1 MTNEVLKNIIT
12 RRSVKKYRPEQ
23 IKAEELDAVLEAGL
37 YAPSGMGAQSPV
49 MVAVQDRE
57 TMDQIVRM
65 NAAVMGT
72 DANPYYDAP
81 TVILVF
87 GPSDRRTFVEDASCV
102 LENMML
108 AAHSIGLG
116 SSWIHREKEMFG
128 TEEGKALMKKWG
140 VPEGHTGVG
149 ALSLGYPDGE
159 PKEAAPRREGRIIYV
174 K

>member
-1 MTNEVLKNIIT
+1 MINEVLKNIIT

-116 SSWIHREKEMFG
+116 SRWKGIRESERCLWDILTVNRRKQHREE
-128 TEEGKALMKKWG
+128 KAGSYM
-140 VPEGHTGVG
+140 
-149 ALSLGYPDGE
+149 
-159 PKEAAPRREGRIIYV
+159 
-174 K
+174 

>member
-87 GPSDRRTFVEDASCV
+87 GLSDRTNLCGGCK
-102 LENMML
+102 LC
-108 AAHSIGLG
+108 
-116 SSWIHREKEMFG
+116 
-128 TEEGKALMKKWG
+128 
-140 VPEGHTGVG
+140 P
-149 ALSLGYPDGE
+149 
-159 PKEAAPRREGRIIYV
+159 
-174 K
+174 